1 MLSQQF
7 LTVKDVADLLKVG
20 EVTVRHWIKDGD
32 LRAIDVGREWRI
44 APADLENFLQRHE
57 SVSRSKG
64 DAEPERLAD
73 GDQRKGDQPV
83 RSPDTDEGNR

>member
-44 APADLENFLQRHE
+44 APADLENFLRRHE
-57 SVSRSKG
+57 SVSRNQGVS
-64 DAEPERLAD
+64 DPERLSD

-83 RSPDTDEGNR
+83 RSPDADEGNR